1 MPAPGRLDRIYE
13 AAFRECRPLS
23 ILWEVTYDCNLR
35 CRHCYIE
42 REEGEPLAL
51 DEAVRVLD
59 DLAGAGVLFLVIT
72 GGEPLTRPDLAG
84 ILRAAAAREFA
95 VRVLTNATLLG
106 DEGGE
111 EKADLLAEVRP
122 TSVDVS
128 VYGREAAHDAI
139 TCVPGSHARTMT
151 GIKRLRERGVPVNIK
166 LPLMKTNR
174 DELAWVREFAEST
187 GAGLVFDTT
196 VVCRPS
202 GDRTPLAEQLSDE
215 EVADVIR
222 LASGGK
228 PIPPGGNLLPG
239 VPICSAGRSTARL
252 TPSGR
257 LTPCVAIP
265 EAVGSL
271 RERPFS
277 ELWRSPALERP
288 RSIRLEDLPEC
299 RECDLRAFCVRCPGQ
314 ALVEEGDITAPS
326 RAACRMAR
334 IFAALSEA
342 GEGRG
347 RGERSGE

>member
-1 MPAPGRLDRIYE
+1 
-13 AAFRECRPLS
+13 
-23 ILWEVTYDCNLR
+23 V
-35 CRHCYIE
+35 
-42 REEGEPLAL
+42 
-51 DEAVRVLD
+51 
-59 DLAGAGVLFLVIT
+59 
-72 GGEPLTRPDLAG
+72 RPDLAD

-106 DEGGE
+106 DEGGD

-139 TCVPGSHARTMT
+139 TRVPGSHARTMT
-151 GIKRLRERGVPVNIK
+151 GIKRLRGRAVPVNIK

-174 DELAWVREFAEST
+174 DELAWVREFAESI

-222 LASGGK
+222 LASGGPVGRDRQMSGRRGK

-239 VPICSAGRSTARL
+239 VPVCSAGRSTARL

-277 ELWRSPALERP
+277 ELWRSPVLEKL

-299 RECDLRAFCVRCPGQ
+299 RDCDLRAFCVRCPGQ

-334 IFAALSEA
+334 IFAMLTGTQDER
-342 GEGRG
+342 ERD
-347 RGERSGE
+347 ERSGER